1 MAIFGMNK
9 VLTDWDR
16 TSRKAQARI
25 NRRRRAYPAAAEQ
38 APPDSLKRFLRT
50 IDLTAVQ
57 LQAAFPH
64 VALLLHALAA
74 ISPRTQA
81 AQRTVRTMYRHPR

>member
-1 MAIFGMNK
+1 MASFGMNR
-9 VLTDWDR
+9 VFTDSDSA
-16 TSRKAQARI
+16 SRKAQARI
-25 NRRRRAYPAAAEQ
+25 NRRRAYPAAAEE
-38 APPDSLKRFLRT
+38 ALPNSIKRFLRT

-64 VALLLHALAA
+64 VGLLLHALAA